1 MSSIRYIESSPVDT
15 GARIGRC
22 RRPNGRA
29 GGLLHGMDM
38 SANHITSE
46 PVPGRPAPVSRGPAR
61 VIAFAAY
68 RQVVAETERDRI
80 LGAEWNRLAILVA
93 EALCWRDP
101 ESVEAVGA
109 CVARLK
115 RLVLEDW
122 RAV

>member
-1 MSSIRYIESSPVDT
+1 
-15 GARIGRC
+15 
-22 RRPNGRA
+22 
-29 GGLLHGMDM
+29 MDM
-38 SANHITSE
+38 SVNHITSE

-61 VIAFAAY
+61 VIALAAY
-68 RQVVAETERDRI
+68 RQGVAETERDRI